1 MDNFD
6 YKKYLAEGRLFE
18 EDNSTDYLKLGRTL
32 GTVNNYAFD
41 TDQEYEELGRRYVER
56 GYGGNLQKALDANF
70 GNEPVKSK
78 SSTSGLQPYTD
89 EIRRDEAD
97 GLTSDIEL
105 DGDAKQI
112 FIDDLMKA
120 TEGESWDTFYDIAD
134 EIMKKYLAEGRLLRE
149 AKDNPKAIILAGA
162 PGAGKGYILKGL
174 DLGGIKV
181 MNIDD
186 IYINLLKQAN
196 VSLDLK
202 NATPEE
208 RSQQAKQMAVANK
221 EFKGNIAATIEGKES
236 FILDGTAASYNST
249 VKLKDELEEAGYDVF
264 MLYVYTDLE
273 RSLAQ
278 NQNRFEKSG
287 GEDRSL
293 APAIVMR
300 TWKSVTQNLDKYAD
314 LFGFN
319 FVAVA
324 NTLDDIESISDL
336 ESIIK
341 KYLTPFSPKDT
352 IPKSPAQQKRSDD
365 NKAKDA
371 EELKAMLNS
380 DFVYDVIKTSVS
392 KEAAQARLK
401 QFLS

>member
-1 MDNFD
+1 MNNFD
-6 YKKYLAEGRLFE
+6 FKKYL
-18 EDNSTDYLKLGRTL
+18 S
-32 GTVNNYAFD
+32 
-41 TDQEYEELGRRYVER
+41 
-56 GYGGNLQKALDANF
+56 
-70 GNEPVKSK
+70 
-78 SSTSGLQPYTD
+78 
-89 EIRRDEAD
+89 
-97 GLTSDIEL
+97 
-105 DGDAKQI
+105 
-112 FIDDLMKA
+112 
-120 TEGESWDTFYDIAD
+120 
-134 EIMKKYLAEGRLLRE
+134 EGRLLKE

-181 MNIDD
+181 MNVDD
-186 IYINLLKQAN
+186 IYIDLLKKAN

-202 NATPEE
+202 NSTPEE
-208 RSQQAKQMAVANK
+208 RSEQAKQMAVANK

-278 NQNRFEKSG
+278 NQSRFEKSG

-341 KYLTPFSPKDT
+341 KYLTPFSPKNT
-352 IPKSPAQQKRSDD
+352 KPKTPAQQKRSDD

-392 KEAAQARLK
+392 KEEAQMRIAK
-401 QFLS
+401 FLNS

>member
-1 MDNFD
+1 MDNF
-6 YKKYLAEGRLFE
+6 
-18 EDNSTDYLKLGRTL
+18 
-32 GTVNNYAFD
+32 NY
-41 TDQEYEELGRRYVER
+41 
-56 GYGGNLQKALDANF
+56 
-70 GNEPVKSK
+70 
-78 SSTSGLQPYTD
+78 
-89 EIRRDEAD
+89 
-97 GLTSDIEL
+97 
-105 DGDAKQI
+105 
-112 FIDDLMKA
+112 
-120 TEGESWDTFYDIAD
+120 
-134 EIMKKYLAEGRLLRE
+134 KKYLAEGRLLRE
-149 AKDNPKAIILAGA
+149 EQGNPKAIILAGA

-174 DLGGIKV
+174 DLGGIKI
-181 MNIDD
+181 MNVDD
-186 IYINLLKQAN
+186 IYIDLLKKAN

-202 NATPEE
+202 NSTPEE
-208 RSQQAKQMAVANK
+208 RSEQAKQMAVANK

-249 VKLKDELEEAGYDVF
+249 VKLKSELEEAGYDVF

-278 NQNRFEKSG
+278 NQDRFEKSG

-392 KEAAQARLK
+392 KEAAQTRIK
-401 QFLS
+401 QFLNG